1 MYCVSNLMALSSS
14 LRKVASKVVS
24 KFGGDVTVRIVT
36 GGSYNTTTGAVTE
49 SESDS
54 TIKGVLSDV
63 ALREVNE
70 LVQAGDKRLL
80 IAAAAVSTAPETKD
94 RVVIGSVVH
103 QIIQVNIT
111 EQANTAIVY
120 ELILRA

>member
-1 MYCVSNLMALSSS
+1 MVLSSS

-36 GGSYNTTTGAVTE
+36 GGSYNTTTGAITE

-54 TIKGVLSDV
+54 TVKGVLSDV
-63 ALREVNE
+63 SLREVNE
-70 LVQAGDKRLL
+70 LIQAGDKRLL

-103 QIIQVNIT
+103 QVIQVNIT

>member
-36 GGSYNTTTGAVTE
+36 GGSYNTTTGAITE

-54 TIKGVLSDV
+54 TVKGVLSDV
-63 ALREVNE
+63 SLREVNE
-70 LVQAGDKRLL
+70 LIQAGDKRLL
-80 IAAAAVSTAPETKD
+80 IAAAAVSTAPKTKD
-94 RVVIGSVVH
+94 RVVISSVVH
-103 QIIQVNIT
+103 QVIQVNIT

>member
-1 MYCVSNLMALSSS
+1 MALSSS

-36 GGSYNTTTGAVTE
+36 GGSYNTTTGAITE

-54 TIKGVLSDV
+54 TVKGVLSDV
-63 ALREVNE
+63 SLREVNE
-70 LVQAGDKRLL
+70 LIQAGDKRLL
-80 IAAAAVSTAPETKD
+80 IAASAVTTAPETKD
-94 RVVIGSVVH
+94 RVVIGGVVH
-103 QIIQVNIT
+103 QVIQVNIT

>member
-1 MYCVSNLMALSSS
+1 MALSSS

-54 TIKGVLSDV
+54 TVKGVLSDV
-63 ALREVNE
+63 SLKEVNE
-70 LVQAGDKRLL
+70 LIQAGDKRLL

-94 RVVIGSVVH
+94 RVVISSVVH

>member
-1 MYCVSNLMALSSS
+1 MTLADP

-24 KFGGDVTVRIVT
+24 KFGGDITVRIVT
-36 GGSYNTTTGAVTE
+36 GGSYNTTTGTITE

-54 TIKGVLSDV
+54 TVKGVLSDIS
-63 ALREVNE
+63 LKEVNE
-70 LVQAGDKRLL
+70 LIQAGDKRLL
-80 IAAAAVSTAPETKD
+80 IAAAAVGTAPETKD
-94 RVVIGSVVH
+94 RVVISSVVH
-103 QIIQVNIT
+103 QVIQVNIT

>member
-1 MYCVSNLMALSSS
+1 MALSSS
-14 LRKVASKVVS
+14 LRKVANKVVS

-36 GGSYNTTTGAVTE
+36 GGSYNTTTGAITE

-54 TIKGVLSDV
+54 TVKGVLSDV
-63 ALREVNE
+63 SLREVNE
-70 LVQAGDKRLL
+70 LIQAGDKRLL

-94 RVVIGSVVH
+94 RVVISSVVH
-103 QIIQVNIT
+103 QIIQVNVT

>member
-1 MYCVSNLMALSSS
+1 MAFSSS
-14 LRKVASKVVS
+14 LRKVANKVVS

-80 IAAAAVSTAPETKD
+80 IAASAVNTAPETKD
-94 RVVIGSVVH
+94 RVVIGGVAH

-111 EQANTAIVY
+111 EQDNTAIVY

>member
-1 MYCVSNLMALSSS
+1 MTLANP

-36 GGSYNTTTGAVTE
+36 GGSYNTTTGAITE

-54 TIKGVLSDV
+54 TVKGVLSDV
-63 ALREVNE
+63 SLKEVNE
-70 LVQAGDKRLL
+70 LIQAGDKRLL
-80 IAAAAVSTAPETKD
+80 IAAAAVGTAPETKD
-94 RVVIGSVVH
+94 RVVISSVVH
-103 QIIQVNIT
+103 QVIQVNIT

>member
-1 MYCVSNLMALSSS
+1 MALSSS

-36 GGSYNTTTGAVTE
+36 GGSYNTTTGAITE

-54 TIKGVLSDV
+54 TVKGVLSDV
-63 ALREVNE
+63 SLRELNE
-70 LVQAGDKRLL
+70 LIQAGDKRLL

-94 RVVIGSVVH
+94 RVVISSVVH
-103 QIIQVNIT
+103 QIIQVNVT

>member
-1 MYCVSNLMALSSS
+1 MALSSS
-14 LRKVASKVVS
+14 LRKVANKVVS

>member
-1 MYCVSNLMALSSS
+1 MTLADP

-24 KFGGDVTVRIVT
+24 KFGGDITVRIVT
-36 GGSYNTTTGAVTE
+36 GGSYNTTTGAITE

-54 TIKGVLSDV
+54 TVKGVLSDV
-63 ALREVNE
+63 SLREVNE
-70 LVQAGDKRLL
+70 LIQAGDKRLL

-94 RVVIGSVVH
+94 RVVISSVVH
-103 QIIQVNIT
+103 QVIQVNIT

>member
-1 MYCVSNLMALSSS
+1 MALSSS

-24 KFGGDVTVRIVT
+24 KFGGDITVRIVT
-36 GGSYNTTTGAVTE
+36 GGSYNTTTGAITE

-54 TIKGVLSDV
+54 TVKGVLSDV
-63 ALREVNE
+63 SLREVNE
-70 LVQAGDKRLL
+70 LIQAGDKRLL
-80 IAAAAVSTAPETKD
+80 IAAAAVNTAPETKD
-94 RVVIGSVVH
+94 RVVISSVVH

-111 EQANTAIVY
+111 EQANTAIAY

>member
-1 MYCVSNLMALSSS
+1 MVLSSS
-14 LRKVASKVVS
+14 LRKVASQVVS

-36 GGSYNTTTGAVTE
+36 GGSYNTMTGAITE
-49 SESDS
+49 SESDF
-54 TIKGVLSDV
+54 TVKGVLSDV
-63 ALREVNE
+63 SLRELNE
-70 LVQAGDKRLL
+70 LIQAGDKRLL

-94 RVVIGSVVH
+94 RVVISSVVH

>member
-1 MYCVSNLMALSSS
+1 MALSSS

-36 GGSYNTTTGAVTE
+36 GGSYNTTTGAITE

-54 TIKGVLSDV
+54 TVKGVLSDV
-63 ALREVNE
+63 SLREVNE
-70 LVQAGDKRLL
+70 LIQAGDKRLL
-80 IAAAAVSTAPETKD
+80 IAAAAVTTAPKTKD
-94 RVVIGSVVH
+94 RVVISSVVH

>member
-1 MYCVSNLMALSSS
+1 MTLANP

-36 GGSYNTTTGAVTE
+36 GGSYNTTTGTITE

-54 TIKGVLSDV
+54 TVKGVLSDV
-63 ALREVNE
+63 SLREVNE
-70 LVQAGDKRLL
+70 LIQAGDKRLL
-80 IAAAAVSTAPETKD
+80 IAAAAVGTAPETKD
-94 RVVIGSVVH
+94 RVVISSVVH
-103 QIIQVNIT
+103 QVIQVNIT

>member
-1 MYCVSNLMALSSS
+1 MALSSS

-36 GGSYNTTTGAVTE
+36 GGSYNTTTGTITE
-49 SESDS
+49 SEFDS
-54 TIKGVLSDV
+54 TVKGVLSDV
-63 ALREVNE
+63 SLREVNE
-70 LVQAGDKRLL
+70 LIQAGDKRLL
-80 IAAAAVSTAPETKD
+80 IAAAAVNTAPETKD
-94 RVVIGSVVH
+94 RVVIGGVVH
-103 QIIQVNIT
+103 QVIQVNIT

>member
-1 MYCVSNLMALSSS
+1 MTLANP

-36 GGSYNTTTGAVTE
+36 GGSYNTTTGAITE

-54 TIKGVLSDV
+54 TVKGVLSDV
-63 ALREVNE
+63 SLREVNE
-70 LVQAGDKRLL
+70 LIQAGDKRLL
-80 IAAAAVSTAPETKD
+80 IAAAAVGTAPETKD
-94 RVVIGSVVH
+94 RVVISSVVH
-103 QIIQVNIT
+103 QVIQVNIT

>member
-1 MYCVSNLMALSSS
+1 MALSSS

-36 GGSYNTTTGAVTE
+36 GGSYNTTTGAITE

-54 TIKGVLSDV
+54 TVKGVLSDV
-63 ALREVNE
+63 SLKEVNE
-70 LVQAGDKRLL
+70 LIQAGDKRLL

-103 QIIQVNIT
+103 QVIQVNIT

>member
-1 MYCVSNLMALSSS
+1 MALSSS

-36 GGSYNTTTGAVTE
+36 GGSYNTTTGTITE

-54 TIKGVLSDV
+54 TVKGVLSDV
-63 ALREVNE
+63 SLREVNE

>member
-1 MYCVSNLMALSSS
+1 MALSSS

-36 GGSYNTTTGAVTE
+36 GGSYNTTTGAITE

-54 TIKGVLSDV
+54 TVKGVLSDV
-63 ALREVNE
+63 SLREVNE
-70 LVQAGDKRLL
+70 LIQAGDKRLL
-80 IAAAAVSTAPETKD
+80 IAAAAVSTAPKTKD
-94 RVVIGSVVH
+94 RVVISSVVH
-103 QIIQVNIT
+103 QVIQVNVT

>member
-1 MYCVSNLMALSSS
+1 MALSSS

-36 GGSYNTTTGAVTE
+36 GGSYNTTTGAITE

-54 TIKGVLSDV
+54 TVKGVLSDV
-63 ALREVNE
+63 SLREVNE
-70 LVQAGDKRLL
+70 LIQAGDKRLL
-80 IAAAAVSTAPETKD
+80 IAAAAVSTAPKTKD
-94 RVVIGSVVH
+94 RVVISSVVH
-103 QIIQVNIT
+103 QIIQVNVT

>member
-1 MYCVSNLMALSSS
+1 MTLANP

-36 GGSYNTTTGAVTE
+36 GGSYNTTTGTITE

-54 TIKGVLSDV
+54 TVKGVLSDIS
-63 ALREVNE
+63 LKEVNE
-70 LVQAGDKRLL
+70 LIQAGDKRLL
-80 IAAAAVSTAPETKD
+80 IAAAAVGTAPETKD
-94 RVVIGSVVH
+94 RVVISSVVH
-103 QIIQVNIT
+103 QVIQVNIT

>member
-1 MYCVSNLMALSSS
+1 MALSSS

-36 GGSYNTTTGAVTE
+36 GGSYNTTTGAIIE

-63 ALREVNE
+63 SLREVNE
-70 LVQAGDKRLL
+70 LIQAGDKRLL

-103 QIIQVNIT
+103 QIIRVNTT

>member
-1 MYCVSNLMALSSS
+1 MALSSS

-36 GGSYNTTTGAVTE
+36 GGSYNTTTGAITE

-54 TIKGVLSDV
+54 TVKGVLSDV
-63 ALREVNE
+63 SLREVNE
-70 LVQAGDKRLL
+70 LIQAGDKRLL

-94 RVVIGSVVH
+94 RVVISSVVH
-103 QIIQVNIT
+103 QIIQVNVT